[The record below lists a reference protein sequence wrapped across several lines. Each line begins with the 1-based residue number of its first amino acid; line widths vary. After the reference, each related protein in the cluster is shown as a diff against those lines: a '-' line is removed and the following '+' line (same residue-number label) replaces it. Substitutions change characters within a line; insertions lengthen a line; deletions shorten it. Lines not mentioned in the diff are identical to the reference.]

1 VGNNDERRS
10 WIGAIQSVMKKD
22 PTKSILKNGVGGCGV
37 SMIGT
42 ALVSTFEKIKV
53 IGTGGFSTV
62 YLVRKQLTNKYYAM
76 KVIKE
81 GDMKQKKYGTRNS
94 YYG

>member
-1 VGNNDERRS
+1 
-10 WIGAIQSVMKKD
+10 
-22 PTKSILKNGVGGCGV
+22 
-37 SMIGT
+37 
-42 ALVSTFEKIKV
+42 
-53 IGTGGFSTV
+53 V

-81 GDMKQKKYGTRNS
+81 GDMKQKKKYGTRNS